1 MDLEEFKDIKYVPDD
16 DDDDE
21 QIERAPRPVLEDL
34 RTLRKYTV
42 PIYPIFIGREKNSYI
57 TIPVPAISRKHAK
70 VFERNKI
77 FFIQDLGSINGT
89 FVNDKRIL
97 DPVELKEGD
106 RIKLAITTK
115 YPSGA
120 RELLFKSNVSEE
132 QRMEQERKKERD
144 TILKDAGITP
154 STASKK
160 IALRHCV
167 FSVSKRDFVSVF
179 KTEEGRRV
187 PLAMLNL
194 AKKMLTFQSTLPFRV
209 KDTVIFSINHSRIP
223 ESLKLALRI
232 IKVTPLEPKNYG
244 VVEHKG
250 LIIKFSDK
258 HKALLESLVDMSDLI
273 CYLNSTFKSPQAE

>member
-1 MDLEEFKDIKYVPDD
+1 MDLEEFKDLKNIPD

-21 QIERAPRPVLEDL
+21 QIEQAPRPILEDL

-42 PIYPIFIGREKNSYI
+42 PNYPVFIGREKNSYI

-70 VFERNKI
+70 VFERDKL

-97 DPVELKEGD
+97 DPIELKEGD
-106 RIKLAITTK
+106 RIKLGITQK

-120 RELLFKSNVSEE
+120 RELVFKNNVAE
-132 QRMEQERKKERD
+132 QHRLEQVRKKERD
-144 TILKDAGITP
+144 SILKDAGITP
-154 STASKK
+154 SSSSKK
-160 IALRHCV
+160 IALRHCI
-167 FSVSKRDFVSVF
+167 FTIAKRDFVSVF

-187 PLAMLNL
+187 PLVMLDL
-194 AKKMLTFQSTLPFRV
+194 AKKMLAFQSMVPFRV
-209 KDTVIFSINHSRIP
+209 KDTIIFSINHPRIP
-223 ESLKLALRI
+223 ESLKLILRI
-232 IKVTPLEPKNYG
+232 VKVTPIEPQNYG

-258 HKALLESLVDMSDLI
+258 HKTFLESLVDMSDLI
-273 CYLNSTFKSPQAE
+273 CYLTSTCKSWQSE